1 MDSIEHPPTTEQPT
15 AAARP
20 AFSRIAF
27 LVLAVGLAA
36 IAAFVVGQGLQ
47 RSPSPAAAGGI
58 VTIAIDGMSCVGCA
72 GAVTTRLE
80 EIPGVASVEVD
91 YEHRLARVRLADQ
104 RVESSTLVAAL
115 QEAGYGARLQR

>member
-1 MDSIEHPPTTEQPT
+1 MDSIDFPPTTEQPT

-20 AFSRIAF
+20 AGTRIAF
-27 LVLAVGLAA
+27 LLLAVGLAA
-36 IAAFVVGQGLQ
+36 IAAFIAWQGMQ
-47 RSPSPAAAGGI
+47 RPRGPVAAGGI

-72 GAVTTRLE
+72 GAVTSRLE

-91 YEHRLARVRLADQ
+91 YEHRLARIRLADQ
-104 RVESSTLVAAL
+104 GVESSTLVAAV